1 MARMAVMVVLSFAA
15 LLLVCGTAAIGLLSG
30 ILLPRIATLEP
41 DVRVRLL
48 FRLRMFP
55 MAAATI
61 GALGVVLP
69 TFLWFEPSGSQE
81 RIPLTLIVTAAC
93 GVLLLSSA
101 AWRAVRALSATRVL
115 ARHWLSLART
125 IDGVE
130 TPVAAYAIDDV
141 YPTVAVVGIR
151 RPMLFLS
158 SRVLDE
164 CSADE
169 TRAMILH
176 EQAHIETHDNARR
189 LALRACPELFTSVTN
204 LDRAWEAAAEE
215 AADRR
220 VARRAPHLAMSLAQA
235 LVRVGRLVPDGSV
248 SSVLSVAPLVL
259 SENALY
265 SGGSLENRVRRLV
278 TPAPARQPST
288 SYDRVVMTLATLGAA
303 TIFLLSAPALHQAI
317 EAIVATLP

>member
-1 MARMAVMVVLSFAA
+1 MARMAVMVVLSSAA
-15 LLLVCGTAAIGLLSG
+15 LLLVCSTVAIGLLSR
-30 ILLPRIATLEP
+30 ILLPRIAALEP

-48 FRLRMFP
+48 FRLRIFP

-61 GALGVVLP
+61 GAVGVVLP

-81 RIPLTLIVTAAC
+81 RIPLTLIATATC
-93 GVLLLSSA
+93 GLLLLSSA
-101 AWRAVRALSATRVL
+101 AWRALRALARTRAL
-115 ARHWLSLART
+115 ARHWLSRARA

-151 RPMLFLS
+151 RPRLFLS

-189 LALRACPELFTSVTN
+189 LALRACPELFASVTN

-215 AADRR
+215 AADGL

-235 LVRVGRLVPDGSV
+235 LVRVGRLVPD
-248 SSVLSVAPLVL
+248 PLVA
-259 SENALY
+259 SASALY
-265 SGGSLENRVRRLV
+265 SGGSLESRVRRLV
-278 TPAPARQPST
+278 TPAPAAQPST
-288 SYDRVVMTLATLGAA
+288 SYGCVVMTLVTLGAVSV
-303 TIFLLSAPALHQAI
+303 FLLSAPVLHRVI

>member
-1 MARMAVMVVLSFAA
+1 MVRMAVMVVLSSVA
-15 LLLVCGTAAIGLLSG
+15 LLMVCGTAAIGLLSS

-48 FRLRMFP
+48 FRLRIFP
-55 MAAATI
+55 MAVATI

-81 RIPLTLIVTAAC
+81 RIPLTLIATATC
-93 GVLLLSSA
+93 GLLLLSSA
-101 AWRAVRALSATRVL
+101 AWRTVRAYSTTRAL
-115 ARHWLSLART
+115 ARHWLSRART
-125 IDGVE
+125 IDGIA
-130 TPVAAYAIDDV
+130 TPVAAYAIDDL

-176 EQAHIETHDNARR
+176 EQAHIERHDNARR
-189 LALRACPELFTSVTN
+189 LALRACPKLFSPVTD

-215 AADRR
+215 AADRL

-235 LVRVGRLVPDGSV
+235 LVRVGRLVPD
-248 SSVLSVAPLVL
+248 PLVA
-259 SENALY
+259 SASALY
-265 SGGSLENRVRRLV
+265 SGGGLENRVRRLV
-278 TPAPARQPST
+278 TPAPVTRTST
-288 SYDRVVMTLATLGAA
+288 SYGCVVMTFATLAA
-303 TIFLLSAPALHQAI
+303 ASVFVLAAPALHRVI